1 MKQASISLKEPSQ
14 SLSQYYIPS
23 SYSDEVTKKKIQRHL
38 TDINDIITEE
48 DIRNIDTSITVK
60 QNPHSLVDFTSHK

>member
-1 MKQASISLKEPSQ
+1 MKQASISLKEPSH

-23 SYSDEVTKKKIQRHL
+23 SYSDEVTKQKIQRHL

-48 DIRNIDTSITVK
+48 DIRNIDTSITVR
-60 QNPHSLVDFTSHK
+60 QAQHSPVVFTSHK